1 MILTFDEDESLNP
14 RRSRKGKFLLFLFLA
29 IFPLSS
35 TLAANINI
43 GGSKPLE
50 FGQGVQRL
58 VSCAPSTPIT
68 LRPISSFVN
77 QTGSAGNYYFSG
89 ISLEGIQNSCI
100 GYDFII
106 KAYGETGSALAI
118 FDTNKDT
125 IRVYQ
130 SGNGTF
136 SASAGD
142 RYSFTQ
148 QSFGSFGISFDTPVS
163 IANSVYRLTI
173 ETAAHDATMVRYSI
187 GDTGPNGGMIVI
199 LPTTPG
205 NSTGQYFEAKQ
216 VMTSGVWC
224 DVWPIDISGATG
236 TAIGTGASNT
246 SAILNFCGA
255 GAAFTTSY
263 GPGFSGTW
271 FLPSTDEL
279 AAAFAA
285 GFTPS
290 ISNWYWTSTQYDGD
304 DAYAVAWPS
313 GTVLPNLKISGLTFI
328 GMSSFS

>member
-1 MILTFDEDESLNP
+1 MILTFEEEDSFTP
-14 RRSRKGKFLLFLFLA
+14 RKPRHHKFFLLLLVA
-29 IFPLSS
+29 LLPLGS

-43 GGSKPLE
+43 GSAEPLE

-58 VSCAPSTPIT
+58 VTCAPSVPVY
-68 LRPISSFVN
+68 LRPIKTFVN
-77 QTGSAGNYYFSG
+77 QAGAGGNFYFSG

-130 SGNGTF
+130 SGNGSF
-136 SASAGD
+136 SASASD
-142 RYSFTQ
+142 QYSFTQ

-163 IANSVYRLTI
+163 LANSVYRLTI

-205 NSTGQYFEAKQ
+205 NNTGEYFEAKQ
-216 VMTSGVWC
+216 VMSTGVWC
-224 DVWPIDISGATG
+224 DVWPVDVTAATG

-279 AAAFAA
+279 SAAFAA

-304 DAYAVAWPS
+304 DAYAVSWPS

>member
-1 MILTFDEDESLNP
+1 MLIDFEVGQPSTRRP
-14 RRSRKGKFLLFLFLA
+14 RRNLYLFLFLLA
-29 IFPLSS
+29 FPLST
-35 TLAANINI
+35 TLASNINI
-43 GGSKPLE
+43 GDSNPIE

-58 VSCAPSTPIT
+58 VTCAPNVPVY
-68 LRPISSFVN
+68 LRPVKTFVN
-77 QTGSAGNYYFSG
+77 QSGAGGSFYFSG

-106 KAYGETGSALAI
+106 KAYNETGSALAL

-125 IRVYQ
+125 VRVYQ
-130 SGNGTF
+130 SGNGSF

-142 RYSFTQ
+142 QFTFTQ
-148 QSFGSFGISFDTPVS
+148 QGFGSFEVSFDTPVS
-163 IANSVYRLTI
+163 LANSVYRLTI

-205 NSTGQYFEAKQ
+205 NNTGQYFEARQ
-216 VMTSGVWC
+216 VMTSDVWC
-224 DVWPIDISGATG
+224 DVWPINILGATG

-246 SAILNFCGA
+246 SEILNFCSA
-255 GAAFTTSY
+255 GAAFETSY
-263 GPGFSGTW
+263 GSGFSGTW

-279 AAAFAA
+279 SAAFAA

-313 GTVLPNLKISGLTFI
+313 GTVLPNLKISGLTI
-328 GMSSFS
+328 VAMSSFS